1 MRQYKFCPGK
11 QQYNNAKPFPVYV
24 LANEEVE
31 NYYECSKCGAR
42 TWNMNLMFL
51 HQNDSFVL
59 LGKVYLKIGMHMNI
73 LYCNKLTT
81 SEDLV
86 SNSVFIVT

>member
-1 MRQYKFCPGK
+1 MRQHKFCPDK
-11 QQYNNAKPFPVYV
+11 QQYNNVKPFPVYV
-24 LANEEVE
+24 LANEVVE

-59 LGKVYLKIGMHMNI
+59 LGKVNYLKIGMHMNI
-73 LYCNKLTT
+73 Y
-81 SEDLV
+81 
-86 SNSVFIVT
+86 FIAAT